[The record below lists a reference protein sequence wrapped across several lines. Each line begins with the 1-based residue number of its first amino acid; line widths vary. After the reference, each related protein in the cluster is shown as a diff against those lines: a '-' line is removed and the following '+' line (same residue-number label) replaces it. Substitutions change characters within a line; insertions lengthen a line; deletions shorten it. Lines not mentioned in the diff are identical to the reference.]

1 MIDIFNDAIA
11 FTVQTLIV
19 PYLSIPHRG
28 PTFFSVAKS
37 VHWRFDMKRIKVHPT
52 YTRRKKTTKN
62 NHCALFERD
71 VHHIICI
78 PNIEGIIA
86 LVIFELTS

>member
-37 VHWRFDMKRIKVHPT
+37 VYWRFDIKRIKVHPT
-52 YTRRKKTTKN
+52 YTRRKKPQKTTTA
-62 NHCALFERD
+62 HCLKGTFTISYAYQ
-71 VHHIICI
+71 I
-78 PNIEGIIA
+78 
-86 LVIFELTS
+86 